1 MSKKRIVILVSG
13 RGSNMEAILKAIDQ
27 GEINGQVVGVVS
39 SNPVAP
45 AIQKGQAR
53 QIPVT
58 VVDRRESSTKVQFEQ
73 ELLKVCAAYTPD
85 LLVLAGFMHILSPDF
100 IRQFPRQI
108 INIHPSLL
116 PSFPGLSAHKQ
127 ALEHGVKLS
136 GCTVHFVDEG
146 TDTGPIILQAAVP
159 VYPDDDEE
167 SLAQRILVEE
177 HRIYPLAVSLFCAD
191 RLKVQGRKVVVE

>member
-39 SNPVAP
+39 SNPAAP

-73 ELLKVCAAYTPD
+73 ELLKVCAAYAPD
-85 LLVLAGFMHILSPDF
+85 LLVLAGFMHILSHDF

>member
-1 MSKKRIVILVSG
+1 MA
-13 RGSNMEAILKAIDQ
+13 AILNAIDQ
-27 GEINGQVVGVVS
+27 GEVNGRVVGVIS
-39 SNPVAP
+39 SNPAAP
-45 AIQKGQAR
+45 AIKKSQER
-53 QIPVT
+53 QILVT
-58 VVDRRESSTKVQFEQ
+58 VVDRRGLATKAQFEQ
-73 ELLKVCAAYTPD
+73 ELLKACTAYAPD
-85 LLVLAGFMHILSPDF
+85 LLILAGFMHILSPDF

-159 VYPDDDEE
+159 VYPDDEEE
-167 SLAQRILVEE
+167 SLAQRVLVEE

>member
-73 ELLKVCAAYTPD
+73 ELLKVCAAYAPD